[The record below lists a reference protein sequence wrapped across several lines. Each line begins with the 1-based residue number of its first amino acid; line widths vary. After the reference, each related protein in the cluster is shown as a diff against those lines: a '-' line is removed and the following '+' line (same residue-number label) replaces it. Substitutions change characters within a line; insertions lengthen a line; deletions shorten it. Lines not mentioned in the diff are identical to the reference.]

1 MVLAFALV
9 DQVDLLFVAVSV
21 ATTSFI
27 VVFVAF
33 KPFVLDQNDF
43 DSLYKVNDVYRR
55 EYSRC
60 MY

>member
-43 DSLYKVNDVYRR
+43 DSLCKVNDVYRR
-55 EYSRC
+55 ECSRC